1 MSASG
6 SKNKQSQGLISTWS
20 IAILASVA
28 LWLGWRNGDQQV
40 IMAALA
46 GFIAFIVFRFSPT
59 AHVRM
64 K

>member
-1 MSASG
+1 MSASDP
-6 SKNKQSQGLISTWS
+6 KNKRSQGLISTWS
-20 IAILASVA
+20 IAILAFVA
-28 LWLGWRNGDQQV
+28 LWLGWRNGDQRV
-40 IMAALA
+40 IMVAMA